1 MDRPVA
7 ESNCA
12 EVHDD
17 LAEFAL
23 GVLEEHRRAVVA
35 AHAER
40 CAACAAEVTAL
51 TRSLDALLDSAP
63 VADPPPGFAERTV
76 AAAMTSRT
84 DPAGERPTVVVPIA
98 PRARRWWI
106 ATVAALV
113 LALGAGIGL
122 GSLLSSAAPRPA
134 SGVLTAAL
142 HSLDGATG
150 TALITPGGTGWLV
163 MSVDGAPGPTLR
175 CVITLT
181 DGTRRDL
188 GTFALT
194 DGWASWAAPLPVPAS
209 SVTGAEVVDRAGAT
223 VAAASFRS

>member
-134 SGVLTAAL
+134 SQAEMARASARGTPARNSVRRSFILAPFAA
-142 HSLDGATG
+142 HHGIAFGQAPSRRQPTYGG
-150 TALITPGGTGWLV
+150 TA
-163 MSVDGAPGPTLR
+163 
-175 CVITLT
+175 
-181 DGTRRDL
+181 
-188 GTFALT
+188 
-194 DGWASWAAPLPVPAS
+194 
-209 SVTGAEVVDRAGAT
+209 RAH
-223 VAAASFRS
+223 RQCERQ